1 MSMFVEYATLQDL
14 ADYMGKKEEDL
25 PKGTNIMLRRA
36 SELVGIAMRNNYN
49 PNYESHKEAAKL
61 AVCSQCQ
68 DWIENEL
75 SPVSDKHISSY
86 SLGELSVT
94 YSDVDKFSNKLCK
107 TAVRYLNHKC
117 LLYKGMG

>member
-1 MSMFVEYATLQDL
+1 MSMFLEFAELDDL
-14 ADYMGKKEEDL
+14 ASYMGKDKSEL
-25 PKGTNIMLRRA
+25 PGGTAIMLKRA

-49 PNYESHKEAAKL
+49 HNYESHREAAKL

-68 DWIENEL
+68 SWIENEIG
-75 SPVSDKHISSY
+75 PVVDKNISSY

-94 YSDVDKFSNKLCK
+94 YSDVDKLSSKLCS

-117 LLYKGMG
+117 LLYKGMR